1 MAGLLLAPDAPG
13 GRIRRNTSNREE
25 YPKEIAMFEVGP
37 AAVFVAI
44 AVVPMLSILL
54 LGPLLTGH
62 WLARRALARWMD
74 RQSQH
79 GWAPLEGRR
88 SA

>member
-1 MAGLLLAPDAPG
+1 MFEAGPAGVLLAIGAL
-13 GRIRRNTSNREE
+13 
-25 YPKEIAMFEVGP
+25 
-37 AAVFVAI
+37 
-44 AVVPMLSILL
+44 PMLSILL